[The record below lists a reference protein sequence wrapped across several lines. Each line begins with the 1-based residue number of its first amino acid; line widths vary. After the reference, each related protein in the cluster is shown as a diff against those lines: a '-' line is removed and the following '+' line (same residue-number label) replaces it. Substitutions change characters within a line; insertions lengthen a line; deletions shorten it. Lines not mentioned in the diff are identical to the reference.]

1 MKILGF
7 EIKWG
12 SSESKNDTPS
22 SVVYQ
27 GVDEIGSVG
36 HRYPILNKYYDGE
49 KNLGE
54 LGVVT
59 RIIPDFKKLRLRMYS
74 AYATIDTIKIIASK
88 FFYWTIGSGLK
99 LQAEPERTVLE
110 SEGITNSKEVYAK
123 FQKVTEARFKIYA
136 NSKMSDY
143 KGKSSLHDLAL
154 ETYQGEFLG
163 GDMLCVVRFNE
174 NGPNM
179 QVISGEHVCD
189 PDLDNYSEALKASGN
204 EIKHGIELDSKGAH
218 VAFYVKTCKKDD
230 IEKWARIPA
239 IGEKSNKVMAW
250 MVSGKKISPDHHRSV
265 PQMSQSLEKV
275 NKLDRY
281 TEATVT
287 KVEQGAKIVHTIEH
301 QEFSTGENP
310 LKSIVDQKRGQTS
323 ITGTDL
329 ANNIKL
335 ADGLANRMSETAP
348 GMTYNMPNGS
358 TLNSFESKAEADYPN
373 FKKAIFEEVSAGSDV
388 PPEVAMQQYN
398 SNYSASRAAINSF
411 GYIIEV
417 NRNKFANDFY
427 IPFYK
432 LWLEFQ
438 ILANKISAPGYLE
451 NIDNF
456 MVTESYA
463 QCRFTGRNMPH
474 IDPLKEIKAIR
485 EMLGIN
491 DKSPL
496 ISREQA
502 TEALGAGQWDENFQ
516 KNLEEANIIPKEM
529 LEPEKKGS
537 DVETETKPKLK
548 TDAKK

>member
-7 EIKWG
+7 NITWG
-12 SSESKNDTPS
+12 SGGSQNNAPS

-27 GVDEIGSVG
+27 GVDELGSVG
-36 HRYPILNKYYDGE
+36 HRYPIVDKYYDGE

-54 LGVVT
+54 LGVVQ
-59 RIIPDFKKLRLRMYS
+59 RIVPDFKKLRLRMYH

-99 LQAEPERTVLE
+99 LQAEPERVVLE
-110 SEGITNSKEVYAK
+110 SEGVVNTTEVYSK

-136 NSKMSDY
+136 NSKHADY
-143 KGKSSLHDLAL
+143 KGKNSLHDLAL

-179 QVISGEHVCD
+179 QVISGEHICD
-189 PDLDNYSEALKASGN
+189 PDLDKFSEALKKPGN
-204 EIKHGIELDSKGAH
+204 EIKHGIELDEKGAH

-230 IEKWARIPA
+230 VVKWERIPA
-239 IGEKSNKVMAW
+239 IGEKSKKVTAW
-250 MVSGKKISPDHHRSV
+250 MVSGKKISPDHVRSV

-287 KVEQGAKIVHTIEH
+287 KAEQGANIVHTIEH

-310 LKSIVDQKRGQTS
+310 LKRIVAEKRGETVL
-323 ITGTDL
+323 TGADIS
-329 ANNIKL
+329 NNRNL
-335 ADGLANRMSETAP
+335 ADGLANVISQKAP
-348 GMTYNMPNGS
+348 GMVYNLPNGS
-358 TLNSFESKAEADYPN
+358 TFKSFQSEAEADYPA
-373 FKKAIFEEVSAGSDV
+373 FKKAIFDEVSAGSDV
-388 PPEVAMQQYN
+388 PPEVAMGQYN

-417 NRNKFANDFY
+417 NRTKFANDFY

-438 ILANKISAPGYLE
+438 ILTKKISAPGYLE

-456 MVTESYA
+456 MVTESYS
-463 QCRFTGRNMPH
+463 QCRFTGKNMPH

-502 TEALGAGQWDENFQ
+502 TEALGAGQWDENFL
-516 KNLEEANIIPKEM
+516 KNMEEANLIPKPM
-529 LEPEKKGS
+529 LESEKNQT
-537 DVETETKPKLK
+537 VVETKPKTK
-548 TDAKK
+548 EDVKK